1 MHVATINVKR
11 GHDSKQRKKGN
22 IGGLGRKM
30 GKVNYIIIVSNNEK
44 INKNVEETL
53 HSDISKENKKEHELS
68 F

>member
-1 MHVATINVKR
+1 MN
-11 GHDSKQRKKGN
+11 SKQSKKGN
-22 IGGLGRKM
+22 IGGLGKKT